1 MSTSRS
7 APDGHDGVRQVR
19 ILHPFHPLCG
29 QRFAL
34 VNVRHNWGED
44 RVDYRDAAG
53 RLTSIPASWT
63 DVITPD
69 PVAAVS
75 AGRSP
80 FRLQDLVELMRLL
93 QRLHDPV
100 GAVPA
105 REDRHA

>member
-1 MSTSRS
+1 
-7 APDGHDGVRQVR
+7 VRQVR

-105 REDRHA
+105 REVRHA